1 MFFCLCRY
9 SYLVHRKTKS
19 KVTWRCTVRNKEA
32 TICSAMV
39 NQKGTLF
46 TRMGQ
51 DHTHEAVTG
60 KAIRVKAV
68 VAVKACPRLTHTNR
82 PTLSPRSFCLVCFY
96 QETK

>member
-1 MFFCLCRY
+1 MFFCLCSY
-9 SYLVHRKTKS
+9 SYHVHRKTKS

-39 NQKGTLF
+39 NQEGTSF

-60 KAIRVKAV
+60 KATRVKAGSTTDV
-68 VAVKACPRLTHTNR
+68 CCDKASAQPEDHRTFISFMG
-82 PTLSPRSFCLVCFY
+82 PTA
-96 QETK
+96 K